1 MGSDMGF
8 STAVAS
14 KKGGVG
20 KTTTAVSLAAAFAA
34 RQARVLLVDLDPN
47 GSASLSVGLE
57 RASMGPGT
65 ADVLLDGRLAK
76 EAIRPTDCADLD
88 VMPGTVD
95 LASVEAT
102 LGRSSRSELALRR
115 ALAPVRGEYDHIV
128 FDSPSGVGLLTR
140 SALAAADCYVVPVVP
155 HFLAVEGIAH
165 LLAAAERL
173 RHRCQTDLR
182 LGGILITLADYRSK
196 ATRANVEALRSRF
209 GGEVFAVE
217 VRVNIALA
225 EAPEHGQTIFDF
237 APHATG
243 AQAYDLVVEELLM
256 RHEHSLRSRQPVM
269 VGT

>member
-1 MGSDMGF
+1 MGF

-34 RQARVLLVDLDPN
+34 RQSRVLLVDLDPN

-57 RASMGPGT
+57 RANMGPGT
-65 ADVLLDGRLAK
+65 ADVLLDGRPAV
-76 EAIRPTDCADLD
+76 EAIRQTDCEALD

-95 LASVEAT
+95 LASVEAA
-102 LGRSSRSELALRR
+102 LGPSSRSELALRR
-115 ALAPVRGEYDHIV
+115 ALVPVRSEYDHMI

-140 SALAAADCYVVPVVP
+140 NALAAADCYVVPVVP
-155 HFLAVEGIAH
+155 HFLAVEGIAL

-173 RHRCQTDLR
+173 RHRCHTDLQ

-196 ATRANVEALRSRF
+196 TTRSNVEALRSRF
-209 GGEVFAVE
+209 ADGVFAVE

-243 AQAYDLVVEELLM
+243 AKAYDLVVEELLM
-256 RHEHSLRSRQPVM
+256 RHQQSLRSDKPAM
-269 VGT
+269 VGS